1 MRILL
6 MIDWFLYYTVELANA
21 LVQDHQV
28 MLVTRDHNFEISSP
42 DKPVDL
48 DTFLDEVLDKRIVR
62 EKLRYRRRSPKN
74 VSEVPRV
81 LRSIRAFS
89 PDVVH
94 IQENKDWRITW
105 IANKLG
111 FRKTVLT
118 VHDVAAHPGHRRQL
132 QGYISWIPRF
142 RAARVIVHGEFLK
155 GFLSSRFKIQRSRIH
170 VVPHGAFSIYNK
182 WDDGNIR
189 EEENTVLFFG
199 RIMKYKGL
207 DVLIKSFPLIAS
219 EIPDI
224 KIIIAG
230 RGNDFSMYESM
241 MEDRSRFEV
250 HHRFIAN
257 VEVPKFF
264 RRASL
269 VVLPYTEASQSGI
282 IPIAYSFGKPV
293 VVTDVGSIPEV
304 VEEGKT
310 GLVIPPGNP
319 EALARAIVSLL
330 KDPKR
335 RREMALRAKNKA
347 ETDLSWKTVARKTAE
362 VYLSL

>member
-207 DVLIKSFPLIAS
+207 DVLIKSCPLIAS

-257 VEVPKFF
+257 VEGLACRAPLHRGQPERDHPYCLLVRETRCGDRRRKHPGGRGGGEDGIGDSPWKPGGIGKSYRQLTERPKAQA
-264 RRASL
+264 RDGPAGQ
-269 VVLPYTEASQSGI
+269 EQSGDR
-282 IPIAYSFGKPV
+282 SFLEDRGP
-293 VVTDVGSIPEV
+293 
-304 VEEGKT
+304 
-310 GLVIPPGNP
+310 
-319 EALARAIVSLL
+319 
-330 KDPKR
+330 
-335 RREMALRAKNKA
+335 
-347 ETDLSWKTVARKTAE
+347 
-362 VYLSL
+362 